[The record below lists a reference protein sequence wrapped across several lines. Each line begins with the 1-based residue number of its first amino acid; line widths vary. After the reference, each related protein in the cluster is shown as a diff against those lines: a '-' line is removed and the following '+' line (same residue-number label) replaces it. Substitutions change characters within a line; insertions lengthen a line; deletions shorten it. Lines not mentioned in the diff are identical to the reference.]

1 MKHHELD
8 YINLLNEPQ
17 REAVLHTEGPVM
29 IIAGAGS
36 GKTRVLTCRIA
47 HLLRNGVDAFNIL
60 SLTFTNKAAR
70 EMRER
75 IEKVVGT
82 EARNL
87 WMGTF
92 HSIFTRILRT
102 ESEKIGYPRNFTIY
116 DTDDA
121 KSLIKSIVAEL
132 KLDEKIYKPAIVL
145 NRISNAKNNLINARG
160 YFEDSALTEADTAS
174 GRPKIAEIYLAYQ
187 DRCFKAGAM
196 DFDDLLMK
204 TYELLNRHTDVL
216 NKYQHQF
223 RYIMVDE
230 FQDTNHCQYMIV
242 RKLAAAF
249 QNICVVGDDAQSIYA
264 FRGATI
270 KNILDFHKDY
280 PDLQVFK
287 LEQNYRSTQTIVEA
301 SSSIISKNRDQLK
314 KQVFTENIPGSKIS
328 VFKAIND
335 NEEGRMVASSIFE
348 EKMREHRANADFAI
362 LYRTNAQSRALEEA
376 LRKLNIPYRIYGGLS
391 FYQRKE
397 IKDLLA
403 YFRLTINPQ
412 DEEALKRVINYPA
425 RGIGKTS
432 IDKLIVLSAHHNTSM
447 WTILEN
453 AESFTADLKAAV
465 RSLVEF
471 RTMIQSF
478 MVMSKQANAF
488 DVAMHIAKSS
498 ALLKTLYE
506 DKTVEGIARYE
517 NIQEL
522 LNGIKEFTV
531 DEPVEGEVNFL
542 PRTLDNYMQD
552 IALLTDADKDDEADQ
567 DKVKL
572 MTIHASKGLEFPYV
586 YIVGLEENLFPSQL
600 SVNSRQELEE
610 ERRLFYVAM
619 TRAMHKLTLAYATSR
634 FKFGTLNPAEPSRF
648 LFEIDPQFLHM
659 ERLFAGSQQSSRDL
673 SGFEDRM
680 GSGSKRTSLSG
691 LNVKKL
697 PGNFTSLPK
706 AFSKPAAQTGG
717 DSDFVPDDTTH
728 LKEGM
733 QVLHQRFGKGEV
745 LKLEGNAD
753 NRKATIN
760 FMGLGHKQLILKFAK
775 LKILS

>member
-8 YINLLNEPQ
+8 YISLLNEPQ
-17 REAVLHTEGPVM
+17 REAVMHTEGPVM

-36 GKTRVLTCRIA
+36 GKTRVLTYRIA

-75 IEKVVGT
+75 IEKVVGH
-82 EARNL
+82 EARNI

-92 HSIFTRILRT
+92 HSIFARILRT
-102 ESEKIGYPRNFTIY
+102 ESEKLGYPRNFTIY

-121 KSLIKSIVAEL
+121 KSLIKSIVSEM
-132 KLDEKIYKPAIVL
+132 KLDEKIYKPNIVL
-145 NRISNAKNNLINARG
+145 GRISNAKNNLINARG
-160 YFEDSALTEADTAS
+160 YFEDSTLTEADTAS
-174 GRPKIAEIYLAYQ
+174 GRPKIADIYLVYQ

-249 QNICVVGDDAQSIYA
+249 QNVCVVGDDAQSIYA

-270 KNILDFHKDY
+270 KNILDFNKDY

-314 KQVFTENIPGSKIS
+314 KQVFTENVPGSKIS

-348 EKMREHRANADFAI
+348 EKMREHKSNADFAI

-391 FYQRKE
+391 FYHRKE

-403 YFRLTINPQ
+403 YFRLAINQQ

-432 IDKLIVLSAHHNTSM
+432 IDKLIVLAAHHNTSM

-453 AESFTADLKAAV
+453 AESFAADLKAAL
-465 RSLVEF
+465 RPLTEF

-478 MVMSKQANAF
+478 AVQAQNNNAF
-488 DVAMHIAKSS
+488 DVALNIAKSS
-498 ALLKTLYE
+498 TLLKSLHE

-517 NIQEL
+517 NLQEL
-522 LNGIKEFTV
+522 LNGIKEFSV
-531 DEPVEGEVNFL
+531 EEPVEGEVNFL
-542 PRTLDNYMQD
+542 ARTLDNYK
-552 IALLTDADKDDEADQ
+552 I
-567 DKVKL
+567 
-572 MTIHASKGLEFPYV
+572 G
-586 YIVGLEENLFPSQL
+586 
-600 SVNSRQELEE
+600 
-610 ERRLFYVAM
+610 
-619 TRAMHKLTLAYATSR
+619 RA
-634 FKFGTLNPAEPSRF
+634 
-648 LFEIDPQFLHM
+648 
-659 ERLFAGSQQSSRDL
+659 SSR
-673 SGFEDRM
+673 ER
-680 GSGSKRTSLSG
+680 
-691 LNVKKL
+691 V
-697 PGNFTSLPK
+697 
-706 AFSKPAAQTGG
+706 
-717 DSDFVPDDTTH
+717 
-728 LKEGM
+728 
-733 QVLHQRFGKGEV
+733 
-745 LKLEGNAD
+745 
-753 NRKATIN
+753 
-760 FMGLGHKQLILKFAK
+760 
-775 LKILS
+775 